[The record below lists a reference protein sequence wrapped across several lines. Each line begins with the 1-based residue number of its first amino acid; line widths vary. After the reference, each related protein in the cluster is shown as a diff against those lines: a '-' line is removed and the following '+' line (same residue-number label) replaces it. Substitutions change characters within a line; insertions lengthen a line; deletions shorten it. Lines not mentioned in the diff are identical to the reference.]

1 MAVKVDV
8 KENTLIT
15 LNEFVSFLETS
26 GTIEKLR
33 NSIYSSEVMSCV
45 ATQLRAL
52 AANKAHIFSIIIE
65 ELEKTDHFQSQN
77 YGQAQ
82 GFVLYTNTVVYNPAN
97 AVDPTRT
104 SGQRYSLFLQG
115 RT

>member
-52 AANKAHIFSIIIE
+52 AANKAHIFLLSLKSWRKQTTFNHKITGKLKDLFFIQHRGI
-65 ELEKTDHFQSQN
+65 QS
-77 YGQAQ
+77 G
-82 GFVLYTNTVVYNPAN
+82 
-97 AVDPTRT
+97 
-104 SGQRYSLFLQG
+104 
-115 RT
+115 

>member
-26 GTIEKLR
+26 GTVEKLR

-52 AANKAHIFSIIIE
+52 AANKAHIFLLSLENWRKRIIFNHKITGK
-65 ELEKTDHFQSQN
+65 LKDLFFIQHRGIQS
-77 YGQAQ
+77 G
-82 GFVLYTNTVVYNPAN
+82 
-97 AVDPTRT
+97 
-104 SGQRYSLFLQG
+104 
-115 RT
+115 